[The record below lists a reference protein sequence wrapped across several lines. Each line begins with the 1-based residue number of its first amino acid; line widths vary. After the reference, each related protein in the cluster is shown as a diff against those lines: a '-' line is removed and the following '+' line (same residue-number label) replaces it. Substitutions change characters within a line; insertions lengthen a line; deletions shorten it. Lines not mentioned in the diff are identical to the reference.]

1 MKIKIISIIIALC
14 VLIAAL
20 SGFQLKKPE
29 GESKST
35 LGDRLIGTIITTES
49 LNTFDM
55 EEYLNENIG
64 NIVKD
69 KNHTVNIEDKQN
81 YMGKIYARQVVK
93 EDTTKDGEKITHKEY
108 VFDDIDGYWIFD
120 AKIPSTE
127 TEESYT
133 CLCSE
138 GGLSNI
144 QSKVH
149 HTDNG
154 IEEIELTADIYYSYE
169 KWGTVFYM
177 NPVYQEGDGDIYCV
191 EGMGHSVTGDK
202 GSVGSDSV
210 GAMTSVAWVFSG
222 SVKDGAVGT
231 EICGFP
237 SALPR
242 LTATTKAATTNTA
255 KTAISMY
262 SSFFKAI
269 FSSFLG
275 FLYYTPI
282 LPKRKGENG
291 AMLSFLFHLA
301 FYPVACYNVANIKGG
316 FYPHDQIPAPFN
328 FAFICGAGCFDHRCR
343 RFGRRQG

>member
-1 MKIKIISIIIALC
+1 MKKMKIKIISIIIALC

-64 NIVKD
+64 SIIKD

-177 NPVYQEGDGDIYCV
+177 NPVYQESDGDIYCV

-202 GSVGSDSV
+202 GSVGSDAKGSQTLTDKITVNEDGEETTYQSKITINYIPVYVPYKTSFVFMNKDNKAISASEFDTHKIPSEIRVPKGTEYVILLQKSDEGNETDVV
-210 GAMTSVAWVFSG
+210 GKGSEYAEFLFEENDGICSLG
-222 SVKDGAVGT
+222 SVNL
-231 EICGFP
+231 IW
-237 SALPR
+237 
-242 LTATTKAATTNTA
+242 
-255 KTAISMY
+255 
-262 SSFFKAI
+262 
-269 FSSFLG
+269 
-275 FLYYTPI
+275 
-282 LPKRKGENG
+282 
-291 AMLSFLFHLA
+291 
-301 FYPVACYNVANIKGG
+301 
-316 FYPHDQIPAPFN
+316 
-328 FAFICGAGCFDHRCR
+328 
-343 RFGRRQG
+343 